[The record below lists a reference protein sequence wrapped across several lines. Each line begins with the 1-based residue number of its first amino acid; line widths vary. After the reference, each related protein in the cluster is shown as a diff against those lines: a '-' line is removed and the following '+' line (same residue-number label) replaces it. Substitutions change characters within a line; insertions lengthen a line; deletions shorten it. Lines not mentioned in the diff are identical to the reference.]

1 MATLLRIDS
10 SALSQGSNSKYLAD
24 QYQAEWLGNHPQGKV
39 IHHDLGVNPPSHL
52 SEATIQA
59 MYTPAESR
67 SADQNAQLN
76 ESNQAL
82 QDMRE
87 ADTLLISAP
96 MYNFGIPS
104 SLKAYL
110 DQVVRVGE
118 TFTYTENGPK
128 GLLEGKQAIVI
139 LTSGGNYTESPY
151 NQFDHVTPYLNT
163 VLGFIGITDVKVV
176 AAPDMANNDNKST
189 SLNRAE
195 EALLEAV

>member
-24 QYQAEWLGNHPQGKV
+24 QYQAEWLSNHPQGKI

-76 ESNQAL
+76 ESDQAL

-176 AAPDMANNDNKST
+176 AAPDMANNDHKST

>member
-24 QYQAEWLGNHPQGKV
+24 HYQSEWLSNNPEGKV
-39 IHHDLGVNPPSHL
+39 IQHDLGINPPSHL

-59 MYTPAESR
+59 MYTPADSR
-67 SADQNAQLN
+67 SAEQNAQLN

-82 QDMRE
+82 QDLRQ

-128 GLLEGKQAIVI
+128 GLLEGKSAIVV

-151 NQFDHVTPYLNT
+151 NQFDHVTPYLKT
-163 VLGFIGITDVKVV
+163 VLGFIGITDVKLVV
-176 AAPDMANNDNKST
+176 APDMASNDNKSA
-189 SLNRAE
+189 SLARAE
-195 EALLEAV
+195 KELLEAV